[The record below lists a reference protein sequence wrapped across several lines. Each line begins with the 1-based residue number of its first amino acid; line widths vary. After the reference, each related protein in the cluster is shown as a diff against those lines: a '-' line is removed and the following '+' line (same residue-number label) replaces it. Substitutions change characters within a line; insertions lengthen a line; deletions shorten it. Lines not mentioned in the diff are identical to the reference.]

1 MLNSQWQNYFDNF
14 FKKTGLFVFGKIRQ
28 LCLIFF
34 LTFLLVIFVIEEIFG
49 DVYFVLDGSKY
60 NNNFMKENYID
71 TLVGVVILV
80 SDTVI

>member
-1 MLNSQWQNYFDNF
+1 M
-14 FKKTGLFVFGKIRQ
+14 TGLFVFGKIGQ

-34 LTFLLVIFVIEEIFG
+34 SFLLVIFVIVEIFW

-60 NNNFMKENYID
+60 NNNFMKQNCID

-80 SDTVI
+80 LDTII